1 MGQGVTMGGDHEEGS
16 TMKGARPGAR
26 RDHGGG
32 LTIGR
37 LTWGWLTQGAR
48 QDRLC
53 GDRVIS
59 AALP

>member
-1 MGQGVTMGGDHEEGS
+1 MKDSIMGRLTWVR
-16 TMKGARPGAR
+16 A
-26 RDHGGG
+26 DHGGG

-37 LTWGWLTQGAR
+37 LTWGWLTQGAP

-53 GDRVIS
+53 GDRVFS

>member
-1 MGQGVTMGGDHEEGS
+1 MGRLTWVR
-16 TMKGARPGAR
+16 A
-26 RDHGGG
+26 DHGGG

-37 LTWGWLTQGAR
+37 LTWGWLTQGAP

-53 GDRVIS
+53 GDRVFS